1 MAGYS
6 NLIELLLA
14 DDYSVVAA
22 LHVVADVCEVE
33 PLAKALL
40 LIFSA
45 EGKELQAAARLV
57 KQEFALHQHHPA
69 QILRQQS
76 LASRVLG
83 EHARASGRGFLEAA
97 LGPELRRLVGST
109 SSYDL
114 EVDPSRLESDASST
128 HRLDENVRRLQQ
140 WGDAFVLALT
150 SEGARD
156 ALPSSM
162 RALAATIRAA
172 SAAHGLTPE
181 QTTALVGGYL
191 ILRVVNPAIV
201 TPEAHGLLD
210 APPPPAL
217 RRALVLVSKLVQNAA
232 NGVEFGA
239 KEAYMK
245 PFNAWVV
252 RTAPRVSAFLAAVAA
267 VEPAATETAAARG
280 RLSALSLEAGK
291 PVLEFHEW
299 RASVHALHAVEE
311 PAREVHRVLHRRAS
325 QLYPLLGG
333 ALTADGGDVARS
345 TSARLQAELDAPR
358 AAAIKRQQRCG
369 QWRGR
374 RGRRRAHG
382 GGGGRRW
389 ACRAGGAARAL
400 FRLGPEPPEECACDH
415 RPGGQR
421 SERPRRRRLQWQ
433 QRPTPD
439 SADALVRP
447 PASPPATA
455 HVGDDGA
462 HGAPA
467 AGGARHTR
475 ARARARARARGVC
488 GRTYASADCRWGR
501 RRRISWSRRK
511 PGS

>member
-150 SEGARD
+150 SEGALG

-201 TPEAHGLLD
+201 TPEAHGLLGQ
-210 APPPPAL
+210 
-217 RRALVLVSKLVQNAA
+217 RATATAELPLGSASISA
-232 NGVEFGA
+232 HGVASAEFGPQGEGA
-239 KEAYMK
+239 IEGAY
-245 PFNAWVV
+245 
-252 RTAPRVSAFLAAVAA
+252 LDYQ
-267 VEPAATETAAARG
+267 
-280 RLSALSLEAGK
+280 
-291 PVLEFHEW
+291 
-299 RASVHALHAVEE
+299 
-311 PAREVHRVLHRRAS
+311 RER
-325 QLYPLLGG
+325 
-333 ALTADGGDVARS
+333 
-345 TSARLQAELDAPR
+345 LDAH
-358 AAAIKRQQRCG
+358 AAPSPYNRFESCSVE
-369 QWRGR
+369 
-374 RGRRRAHG
+374 G
-382 GGGGRRW
+382 G
-389 ACRAGGAARAL
+389 
-400 FRLGPEPPEECACDH
+400 
-415 RPGGQR
+415 
-421 SERPRRRRLQWQ
+421 S
-433 QRPTPD
+433 
-439 SADALVRP
+439 V
-447 PASPPATA
+447 
-455 HVGDDGA
+455 
-462 HGAPA
+462 
-467 AGGARHTR
+467 
-475 ARARARARARGVC
+475 
-488 GRTYASADCRWGR
+488 
-501 RRRISWSRRK
+501 K
-511 PGS
+511 

>member
-150 SEGARD
+150 SEGALG

-311 PAREVHRVLHRRAS
+311 PAREVHRVLHRRAA

-345 TSARLQAELDAPR
+345 TGARLQAELDA
-358 AAAIKRQQRCG
+358 
-369 QWRGR
+369 
-374 RGRRRAHG
+374 
-382 GGGGRRW
+382 
-389 ACRAGGAARAL
+389 
-400 FRLGPEPPEECACDH
+400 LGPPPSKGSSH
-415 RPGGQR
+415 RG
-421 SERPRRRRLQWQ
+421 
-433 QRPTPD
+433 
-439 SADALVRP
+439 
-447 PASPPATA
+447 
-455 HVGDDGA
+455 
-462 HGAPA
+462 
-467 AGGARHTR
+467 
-475 ARARARARARGVC
+475 
-488 GRTYASADCRWGR
+488 
-501 RRRISWSRRK
+501 
-511 PGS
+511 

>member
-311 PAREVHRVLHRRAS
+311 PAREVHRVLYRRAS

-345 TSARLQAELDAPR
+345 TSARLQAELDALGPPPSKGSSGAGGSGAGGVGGGAHTAE
-358 AAAIKRQQRCG
+358 AAA
-369 QWRGR
+369 
-374 RGRRRAHG
+374 
-382 GGGGRRW
+382 GGGRVGRV
-389 ACRAGGAARAL
+389 ARRVLSFDSARNLRKNAPATTAPAANA
-400 FRLGPEPPEECACDH
+400 ASA
-415 RPGGQR
+415 PGGGVSSGSSVRRQIR
-421 SERPRRRRLQWQ
+421 QTLSFDRLRRR
-433 QRPTPD
+433 PP
-439 SADALVRP
+439 P
-447 PASPPATA
+447 PASATTAPMARPPPAVPATPA
-455 HVGDDGA
+455 PA
-462 HGAPA
+462 PAPAPA
-467 AGGARHTR
+467 A
-475 ARARARARARGVC
+475 
-488 GRTYASADCRWGR
+488 SAAAPTPAPTADGGR